1 MGLFDGTQWQR
12 PVLCETCGKLAAE
25 CECPAPAPARLAPEK
40 QTARL
45 AIEKRAKGKM
55 VTVVRGLGAADNDLP
70 DPTARK
76 CYIGTHNYRAGRAAG
91 DLVKKAIP
99 KGGEVAIFVGQMD
112 ASNAIERRQGV
123 LDVLAGKDRTEMG
136 EITPNK

>member
-70 DPTARK
+70 DLLKRLK
-76 CYIGTHNYRAGRAAG
+76 AGCGAG
-91 DLVKKAIP
+91 GAID
-99 KGGEVAIFVGQMD
+99 GD
-112 ASNAIERRQGV
+112 AIEVQGKHIERIKELLLPLGYRV
-123 LDVLAGKDRTEMG
+123 K
-136 EITPNK
+136 